1 MPPQIENLLLSSS
14 EQARSLSPFA
24 SAAGGGGKIVL
35 PERVSAYE
43 IGFAQDVLGLFRLD
57 GAYWYRSFRNYD
69 DPNVFFNT
77 TIIFPNSVARGFARG
92 VDVRLDV
99 PDRRGWSGYVMYG
112 NSRIVQTGPINRGR
126 FSH

>member
-43 IGFAQDVLGLFRLD
+43 IGFAQDVLGLFTLD
-57 GAYWYRSFRNYD
+57 GAYWYRSFRNYN

-77 TIIFPNSVARGFARG
+77 TIIFPNTVARGFARG
-92 VDVRLDV
+92 VDVRLDL
-99 PDRRGWSGYVMYG
+99 PDKTAWSLYLASL
-112 NSRIVQTGPINRGR
+112 NSLLPHTPPL
-126 FSH
+126 